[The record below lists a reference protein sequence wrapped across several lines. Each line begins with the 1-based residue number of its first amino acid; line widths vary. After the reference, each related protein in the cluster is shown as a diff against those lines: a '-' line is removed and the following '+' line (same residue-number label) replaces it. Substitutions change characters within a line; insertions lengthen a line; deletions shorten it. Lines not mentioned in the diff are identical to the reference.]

1 MYRNEL
7 DESEWR
13 FLLTGGIQVKNPSPN
28 PYADWL
34 PDKSW
39 LEVIKLN
46 ELNQFWNTW
55 LQENVRTNVSAS

>member
-1 MYRNEL
+1 MFRNEL

-13 FLLTGGIQVKNPSPN
+13 FLLTGDILVKNPSPN

-34 PDKSW
+34 PDKSR

-46 ELNQFWNTW
+46 ELNKFWNTW
-55 LQENVRTNVSAS
+55 FQENVRINVSAS